1 MKKCKKCGAIFEDD
15 FEFCSK
21 CGEKLEKAGTCPR
34 CGSTVSP
41 DDAFCGH
48 CGFDLKNG
56 NKCRSCG
63 AEIKEGSRF
72 CPKCGKPLDSHQ
84 IIEKKSTNK
93 VAGKTNTI
101 INVVLC
107 SVFLFVSLLMIIGFF
122 GAIAKVSYIGTEG
135 YYSESLTIKYFFG
148 DGADSLKLLR
158 WNYGHDSEYYLYKV
172 VFFVIYNIFYF
183 GGLLSLLAAVSFGV
197 YKVIKSLTA
206 KEEFKRKYFL
216 YLIYSAL
223 PYIVLTAYSMLMN
236 VNTSIVVSFG
246 WGIILL
252 IIATIVSALAF
263 SFSFISDAVI
273 QKEDYAGRIAL
284 SGSIILTI
292 ITAII
297 GFSKQASISQ
307 SGVSIGLSSYNLG
320 ELLLIGSF
328 SGGYYPNIE
337 TIVSSLG
344 ISVILTLFAMI
355 FIPLVLLFASM
366 ERRWARIVALVF
378 GGTLFVFTLTSCIF
392 SATCVGQLYA
402 TAKNVTSG
410 IGGGGIASIIL
421 SAFSTALLIVALVV
435 KRPQKR

>member
-183 GGLLSLLAAVSFGV
+183 GGLLSLLVAVSFGV

-216 YLIYSAL
+216 YLVYSAL
-223 PYIVLTAYSMLMN
+223 PYIILTAYSMLMN
-236 VNTSIVVSFG
+236 VNTNIVVSFG

-252 IIATIVSALAF
+252 IIATIFSALAF

-273 QKEDYAGRIAL
+273 QKGDYAGRIAL

-292 ITAII
+292 IAAII

-320 ELLLIGSF
+320 ELLLISSF

-337 TIVSSLG
+337 TIVSCLG
-344 ISVILTLFAMI
+344 ISIVLTLFAMI
-355 FIPLVLLFASM
+355 FVPLVILFASL

-421 SAFSTALLIVALVV
+421 SAFSTALLVVALVI